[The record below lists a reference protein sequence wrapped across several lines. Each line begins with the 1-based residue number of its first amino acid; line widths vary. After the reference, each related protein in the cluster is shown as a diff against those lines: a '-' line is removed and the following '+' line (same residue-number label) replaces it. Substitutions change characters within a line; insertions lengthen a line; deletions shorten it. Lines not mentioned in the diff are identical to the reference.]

1 MAKTIEAKLIIT
13 GEDRAS
19 QIFDKV
25 SKAAKSFAKEADISE
40 SMRKLSGEAAK
51 TEAAFNAVN
60 KALAGRGGFAKA
72 QAEAKAAEA
81 SLEQYTKA
89 LGAARQAKAA
99 FGNVKPAAGTD
110 EAARYTAATKALRE
124 VTVAH
129 QRAEREVTKT
139 ATAMRAEAAAMKEA
153 DSAAARLGAD
163 LSNLEGHQRR
173 LKTAFEATTAALG
186 REVQMQ
192 DRAAASARRHAH
204 EQAEHARHV
213 RQHGVVNLAA
223 TAAAGYV
230 GAHGVIHTAERAAHA
245 GAEVQRER
253 VKLEAAGVPA
263 AERQHITDESLK
275 LAVEMKN
282 VTQSSVM
289 ELWKEMR
296 SVMTDPHEVDHI
308 IRPMVQAKSILDAND
323 STGTASHGLGLLIK
337 GAEAIGAA
345 KDPERFTK
353 LLDGYVKAMQVMG
366 KIITPE
372 GIYEMQKYSKAAGAR
387 WSDRF
392 IMTTMQSLGQ
402 EMGGST
408 AGNSVQMAQ
417 KQIVGGMQNLH
428 SKAKEFARIGLID
441 EKNLDYLKTGEV
453 KGVKAGVKHAVKG
466 DDLAATDF
474 DQWVYTILLPHLR
487 KAGIKAESDQ
497 LAWIQKNFT
506 STAADVVSKLVTQ
519 RESFEAHARGYGAA
533 SGTAGQAL
541 NRDDALTGVQSISKS
556 LETFA
561 GVVTA
566 PVMKDAAHGLDAI
579 AGRIGAFSTSLEAFN
594 KAHPDIAKYEAGAAL
609 GVGFAG
615 AGAASAAV
623 WKLMSGGFG
632 LKGSAV
638 ALDGSAA
645 ALSAAAVKLG
655 GGSLG
660 GLPGA
665 PGGAASKGGKLK
677 GALSFGLNAFGAL
690 ALEPLAEKAQQH
702 HIFELPNL
710 EQDGWLRSGLNFLDP
725 NAGNAILGDRSKAI
739 PSMTLKQGDVP
750 YSLGGSGLNS
760 FGLSGAQS
768 PEALAK
774 RDADRY
780 ARGLADARKNAAPL
794 NPGDEL
800 PGLGPEMATKAQEK
814 GTEAGKKAGDG
825 IKQGLSDKAPEV
837 QEQGLGIMQRLQQ
850 LFSAGVFIPINF
862 APGAGSSG
870 VGGGSGVQTASFG
883 GGGGLGSMI
892 QRTGFGGGGVGVG
905 SGIGMGGGGGGG
917 LSFRGGGSGGSGASG
932 DGAIPG
938 IPASVEM
945 TDAERNMLGLIQLHE
960 SHGRNTL
967 NYVGTRQGL
976 DPMTARGAT
985 AQGYF
990 QILNSNWRRLAPG
1003 LGIKTRNAMSSTLE
1017 EQTRVALAL
1026 LRSRGGRP
1034 QDWAPFNPS
1043 LRAAIRRGDRAP
1055 LGSNLSGVKD
1065 AAAAE
1070 LRLVKGLDGIEG
1082 LDLGDGTMRM
1092 PNGSI
1097 RSITGGGP
1105 QVPDAPAAGAGAR
1118 GMGDLREHIA
1128 ELGRHVDRFGQSG
1141 FYGQIELTGLRRS
1154 GVRATSVRVKSRGGL
1169 TADMG
1174 ISEPGAKEDLSDW
1187 S

>member
-1 MAKTIEAKLIIT
+1 MAKTIEAKLIIS

-25 SKAAKSFAKEADISE
+25 SKSVKAFAKEADISQ
-40 SMRKLSGEAAK
+40 SMRKLSADAAK
-51 TEAAFNAVN
+51 AEAAFNAVN
-60 KALAGRGGFAKA
+60 KAMVGREGFAKA
-72 QAEAKAAEA
+72 EANAKAAQT
-81 SLEQYTKA
+81 SLDQYIKA

-124 VTVAH
+124 VTSAH

-139 ATAMRAEAAAMKEA
+139 ATAMRAEAVAMKEA

-230 GAHGVIHTAERAAHA
+230 GVHGVIHTAERAAHA

-263 AERQHITDESLK
+263 AERQHITDESLR
-275 LAVEMKN
+275 LAVEAKN
-282 VTQSSVM
+282 VTQASVM

-308 IRPMVQAKSILDAND
+308 IGPMVKAKSILDAND

-337 GAEAIGAA
+337 GAESIGAA
-345 KDPERFTK
+345 KDPERFSH

-366 KIITPE
+366 KTITPE

-392 IMTTMQSLGQ
+392 ILTTAQSLGQ

-408 AGNSVQMAQ
+408 AGNSIQMAQ
-417 KQIVGGMQNLH
+417 KQIVGGMQNQH

-441 EKNLDYLKTGEV
+441 EKNLDYLKSGEV

-466 DDLAATDF
+466 DDLAATDL
-474 DQWVYTILLPHLR
+474 DKWVYTVLLPALQ
-487 KAGIKAESDQ
+487 KAGVKKEGDQ

-506 STAADVVSKLVTQ
+506 STAADVISKMVTQ
-519 RESFEAHARGYGAA
+519 RESFEAHAHQYQAA
-533 SGTAGQAL
+533 SGTKGQAL
-541 NRDDALTGVQSISKS
+541 NRDDALTGLQSVSKS

-579 AGRIGAFSTSLEAFN
+579 AGRIGSFSTSLEAFN
-594 KAHPDIAKYEAGAAL
+594 KAHPDIAKYEGGAAL
-609 GVGFAG
+609 GAGLAG

-632 LKGSAV
+632 LKTSAV

-655 GGSLG
+655 GGGLG
-660 GLPGA
+660 GMPSGPGD
-665 PGGAASKGGKLK
+665 AASKGGKLK
-677 GALSFGLNAFGAL
+677 GALKMGAGVAGAL
-690 ALEPLAEKAQQH
+690 ALEPLAQAAQDH

-739 PSMTLKQGDVP
+739 PSMTLKRGDVP

-837 QEQGLGIMQRLQQ
+837 QEQGVGIMQRLQQ
-850 LFSAGVFIPINF
+850 LFSQGIFVPINF
-862 APGAGSSG
+862 APGAGMG
-870 VGGGSGVQTASFG
+870 GLGGGSGVQTASFG
-883 GGGGLGSMI
+883 GGGGGGLGGMI
-892 QRTGFGGGGVGVG
+892 RKASFGGGGVG
-905 SGIGMGGGGGGG
+905 SGIGAGGGGGGG
-917 LSFRGGGSGGSGASG
+917 LGGGGGGGSSGPM
-932 DGAIPG
+932 PG
-938 IPASVEM
+938 IPASVDM
-945 TDAERNMLGLIQLHE
+945 TPAERNMLGLIQLHE

-967 NYVGTRQGL
+967 NYVGARQGL

-1034 QDWAPFNPS
+1034 QDWAPFNPA
-1043 LRAAIRRGDRAP
+1043 LRRALARGDRAP
-1055 LGSNLSGVKD
+1055 AGVGMSGVKD
-1065 AAAAE
+1065 AAAVE
-1070 LRLVKGLDGIEG
+1070 PKLVKGLDGIEG

-1105 QVPDAPAAGAGAR
+1105 QVPDAPAGGTGGR
-1118 GMGDLREHIA
+1118 GMGALKEHIA

-1141 FYGQIELTGLRRS
+1141 FHGQIELTGGDGMRPKSMRMK
-1154 GVRATSVRVKSRGGL
+1154 SVGAV
-1169 TADMG
+1169 TADLGWSQPFGDNGRPMR
-1174 ISEPGAKEDLSDW
+1174 IPGSDV
-1187 S
+1187 

>member
-1 MAKTIEAKLIIT
+1 MAGKTIEAKLIIS

-25 SKAAKSFAKEADISE
+25 SKSVKAFAKEADVSD

-51 TEAAFNAVN
+51 VEAAFNSVS
-60 KALAGRGGFAKA
+60 KAMAGRDGFKKA
-72 QAEAKAAEA
+72 SADAKAAEA
-81 SLEQYTKA
+81 GLAQYTKA
-89 LGAARQAKAA
+89 LDAARQAKAA
-99 FGNVKPAAGTD
+99 FGNVRPAKGTD
-110 EAARYTAATKALRE
+110 EAVAYAAATKGLRE
-124 VTVAH
+124 VTAAH
-129 QRAEREVTKT
+129 QRAEREVMKT

-153 DSAAARLGAD
+153 DTAAARLGAD

-192 DRAAASARRHAH
+192 DRAAAAAKRHAN
-204 EQAEHARHV
+204 EQVEHARHV

-230 GAHGVIHTAERAAHA
+230 GVHGVIHTAERAAHA

-253 VKLEAAGVPA
+253 VRLEAAGVPA

-275 LAVEMKN
+275 LAVEAKN
-282 VTQSSVM
+282 VTQSSIM

-308 IRPMVQAKSILDAND
+308 IGPMVKAKSILDAGD
-323 STGTASHGLGLLIK
+323 SSGTASHGLGLLIK
-337 GAEAIGAA
+337 GAESIGAA
-345 KDPERFTK
+345 KDPERFAH

-366 KIITPE
+366 KTITPE

-392 IMTTMQSLGQ
+392 ILTTAQSLGQ

-408 AGNSVQMAQ
+408 AGNSIQMAQ

-466 DDLAATDF
+466 DDLAATDL
-474 DQWVYTILLPHLR
+474 DKWVYTVLLPHLE
-487 KAGIKAESDQ
+487 KAGVKKEGDQ

-506 STAADVVSKLVTQ
+506 STAADVISKMVTQ
-519 RESFEAHARGYGAA
+519 RESFEAHAHQYQAA
-533 SGTAGQAL
+533 SGTKGQAL
-541 NRDDALTGVQSISKS
+541 NRDDALTGLQSVSKS

-579 AGRIGAFSTSLEAFN
+579 AGRIGSFSTSVEAFN
-594 KAHPDIAKYEAGAAL
+594 KAHPDIAKYEGGAAL
-609 GVGFAG
+609 GAGLAG

-632 LKGSAV
+632 LKTSAV

-645 ALSAAAVKLG
+645 ALSAAAIKLG

-660 GLPGA
+660 GLPGS
-665 PGGAASKGGKLK
+665 PGDTASKGGKLK
-677 GALSFGLNAFGAL
+677 GALKLGAGVAGAV
-690 ALEPLAEKAQQH
+690 ALEPLAELARRW
-702 HIFELPNL
+702 HIFDDPNL
-710 EQDGWLRSGLNFLDP
+710 DEGLGRAGLNFLDP
-725 NAGNAILGDRSKAI
+725 NLGNKVLGDRSKAI
-739 PSMTLKQGDVP
+739 PSMALRQGAAPLTLD
-750 YSLGGSGLNS
+750 GSGLNS
-760 FGLSGAQS
+760 FGLNGPQS

-780 ARGLADARKNAAPL
+780 TRGLVDARRSAAPL

-837 QEQGLGIMQRLQQ
+837 QEQGVGIMQRLQQ
-850 LFSAGVFIPINF
+850 LFSAGIFIPINF
-862 APGAGSSG
+862 APGAGMG
-870 VGGGSGVQTASFG
+870 GAGGGSGIQTASFG
-883 GGGGLGSMI
+883 GGGGGVGGMI
-892 QRTGFGGGGVGVG
+892 RKASLGGGGVG
-905 SGIGMGGGGGGG
+905 SGIGTGGGGGGG
-917 LSFRGGGSGGSGASG
+917 LGGGGGTGGSM
-932 DGAIPG
+932 PG
-938 IPASVEM
+938 IPSSVDM
-945 TDAERNMLGLIQLHE
+945 TEAERNTLGLIQKYE
-960 SHGRNTL
+960 SHGGNTL
-967 NYVGTRQGL
+967 NYVGRRQGISPL
-976 DPMTARGAT
+976 AAKGYT
-985 AQGYF
+985 AQGYY
-990 QILNSNWRRLAPG
+990 QILNSNWRRLAPK
-1003 LGIKTRNAMSSTLE
+1003 LGITAPNAMAGTLE

-1026 LRSRGGRP
+1026 LRGAGGKP
-1034 QDWAPFNPS
+1034 KDWAPFNPA
-1043 LRAAIRRGDRAP
+1043 LRGALAREERAP
-1055 LGSNLSGVKD
+1055 LGTGAIKD
-1065 AAAAE
+1065 AAGLE
-1070 LRLVKGLDGIEG
+1070 PRLVKGLDGVEG
-1082 LDLGDGTMRM
+1082 LDLGNGTMRM
-1092 PNGSI
+1092 PNGAI
-1097 RSITGGGP
+1097 RSIPRGMP
-1105 QVPDAPAAGAGAR
+1105 EVPNRPAGEIGGAGAR
-1118 GMGDLREHIA
+1118 GGAIGYHVE
-1128 ELGRHVDRFGQSG
+1128 EFGRHVDRLAGMG
-1141 FYGQIELTGLRRS
+1141 FHGQIEVTGLHKA
-1154 GVRATSVRVKSRGGL
+1154 GMRATALKVRGRGGL

-1174 ISEPGAKEDLSDW
+1174 ITEMGAKLNSGDPADW

>member
-1 MAKTIEAKLIIT
+1 MAKTIEARLVIV

-25 SKAAKSFAKEADISE
+25 AKAAKSFAKEADISE

-60 KALAGRGGFAKA
+60 KALTGRGGFAKA
-72 QAEAKAAEA
+72 QADAKAAEA
-81 SLEQYTKA
+81 SLERYTKA

-99 FGNVKPAAGTD
+99 FGNVRPAAGTD

-230 GAHGVIHTAERAAHA
+230 GVHGVIHTAERAAHA

-366 KIITPE
+366 KTITPE

-441 EKNLDYLKTGEV
+441 EKNLDYLKSGEV

-541 NRDDALTGVQSISKS
+541 NRDDALTGLQAVGKS

-566 PVMKDAAHGLDAI
+566 PVMKDTAHGLDAI
-579 AGRIGAFSTSLEAFN
+579 AARIGSFSTSLEAFN
-594 KAHPDIAKYEAGAAL
+594 KAHPDIAKAEGIAAAGL
-609 GVGFAG
+609 GVAG
-615 AGAASAAV
+615 AGAASAMV
-623 WKLMSGGFG
+623 YKLMTGFG
-632 LKGSAV
+632 LPAAAAELTVAAKMLQGSAV
-638 ALDGSAA
+638 AKGATPA
-645 ALSAAAVKLG
+645 GAVATFG
-655 GGSLG
+655 LG
-660 GLPGA
+660 GLTIA
-665 PGGAASKGGKLK
+665 GGAAAGAYLDTNFGGNTGALGLLTGQESDQQKAARFLAAQEAERQK
-677 GALSFGLNAFGAL
+677 GALYGQRANMLDNLQREREVRDNLAKPDAPGLLTQGLDAVGYGSAEERQKRRDGL
-690 ALEPLAEKAQQH
+690 KAEAEKNIAEMEAQLAA
-702 HIFELPNL
+702 IDAKIKAAAAMPLPPVRPPDMSQV
-710 EQDGWLRSGLNFLDP
+710 E
-725 NAGNAILGDRSKAI
+725 AKA
-739 PSMTLKQGDVP
+739 
-750 YSLGGSGLNS
+750 
-760 FGLSGAQS
+760 
-768 PEALAK
+768 
-774 RDADRY
+774 
-780 ARGLADARKNAAPL
+780 
-794 NPGDEL
+794 
-800 PGLGPEMATKAQEK
+800 
-814 GTEAGKKAGDG
+814 TETGQKAGQSIADG
-825 IKQGLSDKAPEV
+825 VKEKAPEV
-837 QEQGLGIMQRLQQ
+837 EQQGVTIFQRLQQ
-850 LFSAGVFIPINF
+850 LFSQGIFVPIRL
-862 APGAGSSG
+862 APGE
-870 VGGGSGVQTASFG
+870 
-883 GGGGLGSMI
+883 
-892 QRTGFGGGGVGVG
+892 
-905 SGIGMGGGGGGG
+905 GMGGGGGGG
-917 LSFRGGGSGGSGASG
+917 SLIQRASFSPGGGGDVGPGVGAGGGGGGGLACVGA
-932 DGAIPG
+932 A
-938 IPASVEM
+938 V
-945 TDAERNMLGLIQLHE
+945 
-960 SHGRNTL
+960 
-967 NYVGTRQGL
+967 
-976 DPMTARGAT
+976 ARGEPRA
-985 AQGYF
+985 
-990 QILNSNWRRLAPG
+990 
-1003 LGIKTRNAMSSTLE
+1003 
-1017 EQTRVALAL
+1017 
-1026 LRSRGGRP
+1026 GR
-1034 QDWAPFNPS
+1034 
-1043 LRAAIRRGDRAP
+1043 
-1055 LGSNLSGVKD
+1055 
-1065 AAAAE
+1065 
-1070 LRLVKGLDGIEG
+1070 
-1082 LDLGDGTMRM
+1082 
-1092 PNGSI
+1092 
-1097 RSITGGGP
+1097 
-1105 QVPDAPAAGAGAR
+1105 
-1118 GMGDLREHIA
+1118 
-1128 ELGRHVDRFGQSG
+1128 
-1141 FYGQIELTGLRRS
+1141 
-1154 GVRATSVRVKSRGGL
+1154 
-1169 TADMG
+1169 
-1174 ISEPGAKEDLSDW
+1174 
-1187 S
+1187 